1 MTMRTNPL
9 PDDADELVALAQAIA
24 TVLSEKRDE
33 LGISTDFEAL
43 LRVSI
48 AAARYAIDRY
58 VAVLAGLTKSPVAF
72 SYLAEARTRCDR
84 TITRLRR
91 RVTKCI
97 VQLCRHLDDR
107 ELLGVAQYVLAAS
120 E

>member
-1 MTMRTNPL
+1 MRTNPL
-9 PDDADELVALAQAIA
+9 PDDADELVALAQSIA

-33 LGISTDFEAL
+33 LGISTDFESL

-58 VAVLAGLTKSPVAF
+58 VAVLAGAPKSPVAF
-72 SYLAEARTRCDR
+72 SCLAEARTRCDR
-84 TITRLRR
+84 TIVRLRR

-97 VQLCRHLDDR
+97 AQLCRHLDDQ
-107 ELLGVAQYVLAAS
+107 ELLGVVQYVLAVS